1 MEPDPNSK
9 PSSNKISP
17 ERQTTYYLGMGL
29 CIVGGL
35 LFALPF
41 LTMPFMMAGHSPNP
55 GSVMGPIMGA
65 AFIGFFLLGIGSFV
79 MNLGRSGLA
88 GSGLKLDPEQ
98 MRDDLKPWNQAR
110 GGMVQDTIS
119 EIPAVAKLEEKL
131 DHLGRP
137 TQPQTVVKIR
147 CRACEAL
154 NDENAKFC
162 NQCGQA
168 L

>member
-1 MEPDPNSK
+1 MEPDPHAK

-17 ERQTTYYLGMGL
+17 ERQTTYYFGMGL

-41 LTMPFMMAGHSPNP
+41 LTMPVMMMGDSAP
-55 GSVMGPIMGA
+55 GPVMGLVMGA
-65 AFIGFFLLGIGSFV
+65 AVIGFFLSGLGSFI
-79 MNLGRSGLA
+79 MILGRSGLA

-98 MRDDLKPWNQAR
+98 LREDLKPWNQAAGR
-110 GGMVQDTIS
+110 MTQDQLA
-119 EIPAVAKLEEKL
+119 EIPIVAKLEKTL
-131 DHLGRP
+131 DHLGNP
-137 TQPQTVVKIR
+137 VEAAPPAVKIR
-147 CRACEAL
+147 CRACQTL
-154 NDENAKFC
+154 NDETAKFC